1 MRYIKSIRI
10 EFCFR
15 MHLWLALCLIFL
27 AFCNPNFVSG
37 AEKYY
42 YYLHLS
48 SFRLEKRA
56 LQDVERLRSKGYDP
70 ISKREQVADLGYWYR
85 VYIGPFSSLQEAKLK
100 KKELNTKKLI
110 EYAAIKKR
118 KALILGDLE
127 KAPKVAEKKVRIEA
141 KKEIPKV
148 SPPQEL
154 APTAP
159 QELVAPEKPV
169 AVPPTQKESP
179 QGGDHIVPIP
189 SVEKRKAVEQPPPI
203 VPAKPPAK
211 VIGKPAEKALEL
223 PQKRSGRNIG
233 RGKFALGLRHRYR
246 KVPLELSKRKRITSD
261 GTTTTTEDV
270 SDTIGGENFST
281 KLHMDSLDVRFGVN
295 NYLEGFAHIGGAYQE
310 ASDLGFAY
318 GGGLR
323 LSLFQLEGGPFREFY
338 GALQLEYLEGEAE
351 YEYSSSA
358 GNKWKRDIEWEELL
372 AKGELGVVRSWFT
385 PYVGAVYFHY
395 REDTECKRLEN
406 LPPSLTS
413 YVFQD
418 DLEQEESFGVYAGV
432 VVHVT
437 PAVFLNLEG
446 QAISQKSVFATL
458 EYHF

>member
-1 MRYIKSIRI
+1 M
-10 EFCFR
+10 
-15 MHLWLALCLIFL
+15 
-27 AFCNPNFVSG
+27 V
-37 AEKYY
+37 
-42 YYLHLS
+42 
-48 SFRLEKRA
+48 
-56 LQDVERLRSKGYDP
+56 
-70 ISKREQVADLGYWYR
+70 
-85 VYIGPFSSLQEAKLK
+85 
-100 KKELNTKKLI
+100 
-110 EYAAIKKR
+110 
-118 KALILGDLE
+118 
-127 KAPKVAEKKVRIEA
+127 
-141 KKEIPKV
+141 
-148 SPPQEL
+148 
-154 APTAP
+154 
-159 QELVAPEKPV
+159 
-169 AVPPTQKESP
+169 
-179 QGGDHIVPIP
+179 GG
-189 SVEKRKAVEQPPPI
+189 E
-203 VPAKPPAK
+203 
-211 VIGKPAEKALEL
+211 
-223 PQKRSGRNIG
+223 
-233 RGKFALGLRHRYR
+233 FALGLRHTYR
-246 KVPLELSKRKRITSD
+246 KVELELSKRKRITSD
-261 GTTTTTEDV
+261 GTTTTAEDV
-270 SDTIGGENFST
+270 SNTIGGEDFST
-281 KLHMDSLDVRFGVN
+281 KLHMDSLHVRFGVS
-295 NYLEGFAHIGGAYQE
+295 NYLEVFAEIGGAYQE

-323 LSLFQLEGGPFREFY
+323 LNLFQVEGGRFRGFY
-338 GALQLEYLEGEAE
+338 GGLQVKYFEGEAE